1 MTRFEALLESHLAG
15 ALRPDEEREFQGLLA
30 VDENRRV
37 FEAHRRTAGMLA
49 GMNRP
54 PLSPTFTEE
63 VLARLPERRAPWW
76 ETLWDALWA
85 PRALRWNLASAVG
98 LSLVLAAAPLV
109 WETWPS
115 RAPEVL
121 GQRSVVTAIRFS
133 LDAAG
138 ARQVALAGDF
148 NGSQPR
154 ATFLT
159 DTTGRGHFSVTLPL
173 KPGRY
178 AYMFVVDGA
187 SWVTDP
193 RAEAYRDDG
202 FGNQN
207 ALVTIEDT
215 GRDHG
220 ET

>member
-1 MTRFEALLESHLAG
+1 MTQFEVLLESHLAS
-15 ALRPDEEREFQGLLA
+15 ALTPDEEQEFAKLLA

-49 GMNRP
+49 EMSRP
-54 PLSPTFTEE
+54 PLSPTFSEE
-63 VLARLPERRAPWW
+63 VLARLPERRAHWW
-76 ETLWDALWA
+76 EALWDVLWA
-85 PRALRWNLASAVG
+85 TRALRWNLASAVA

-109 WETWPS
+109 WTTWPS

-121 GQRSVVTAIRFS
+121 GRRSVVTVIRFS

-138 ARQVALAGDF
+138 ARQVTLAGDF
-148 NGSQPR
+148 NGWQPDGI
-154 ATFLT
+154 FLT
-159 DTTGRGHFSVTLPL
+159 DTTGRGHFSVTLSL

-207 ALVTIEDT
+207 ALVTIEDV

-220 ET
+220 KT

>member
-15 ALRPDEEREFQGLLA
+15 ALTPDEAQEFARLLA

-37 FEAHRRTAGMLA
+37 FEAHRRTAGLLA
-49 GMNRP
+49 EMSRP

-63 VLARLPERRAPWW
+63 VLACLPERRAPWW
-76 ETLWDALWA
+76 ETLWDVLWA
-85 PRALRWNLASAVG
+85 PRALRWNLASAVA

-109 WETWPS
+109 WKTWPS

-121 GQRSVVTAIRFS
+121 GQRSAVTAIRFS

-148 NGSQPR
+148 NGWQPDGI
-154 ATFLT
+154 FLT

>member
-15 ALRPDEEREFQGLLA
+15 ALTPDEQREFAGLLA
-30 VDENRRV
+30 VDENRHV
-37 FEAHRRTAGMLA
+37 FEAHRRTAGLLA
-49 GMNRP
+49 EMPRP
-54 PLSPTFTEE
+54 SLSPTFTEE
-63 VLARLPERRAPWW
+63 VLARLPEHRAPWW
-76 ETLWDALWA
+76 ERLWDAFWA
-85 PRALRWNLASAVG
+85 PRALRWNLASAVA
-98 LSLVLAAAPLV
+98 LSLVIAASPLV
-109 WETWPS
+109 WKAWPG
-115 RAPEVL
+115 RPPEVL
-121 GQRSVVTAIRFS
+121 QGSSVVTVVRFNFEAS
-133 LDAAG
+133 G

-148 NGSQPR
+148 NGWRPDQI
-154 ATFLT
+154 FLT

-207 ALVTIEDT
+207 ALVTIDD
-215 GRDHG
+215 RDLDHG

>member
-15 ALRPDEEREFQGLLA
+15 ALTPDEEREFAGLLA

-37 FEAHRRTAGMLA
+37 FEAHRRTAGLLA

-63 VLARLPERRAPWW
+63 VLARLPERRAHWW

-85 PRALRWNLASAVG
+85 PRALRWNLASAVA
-98 LSLVLAAAPLV
+98 LSLMLAAAPLV

-148 NGSQPR
+148 NGWQPHGI
-154 ATFLT
+154 FLT